1 MLTWK
6 VVQFFKLKC
15 DDAHDH
21 YHAKLNDKRSY
32 LSELLTALCMP
43 DIIPLNLVWF
53 YRFVNIQDLLV
64 QFDVVFNL
72 VIELQEPPE
81 KDANGWLLLKY
92 LENLL
97 RNLIVFEDDINVVY
111 SFEHCR
117 LRSNSYVARVAFL
130 VCYSFFILF

>member
-1 MLTWK
+1 MIIVSEMLVIVFWSAKAWIMLTWK

-53 YRFVNIQDLLV
+53 YRFVHI
-64 QFDVVFNL
+64 
-72 VIELQEPPE
+72 
-81 KDANGWLLLKY
+81 
-92 LENLL
+92 
-97 RNLIVFEDDINVVY
+97 
-111 SFEHCR
+111 
-117 LRSNSYVARVAFL
+117 
-130 VCYSFFILF
+130 